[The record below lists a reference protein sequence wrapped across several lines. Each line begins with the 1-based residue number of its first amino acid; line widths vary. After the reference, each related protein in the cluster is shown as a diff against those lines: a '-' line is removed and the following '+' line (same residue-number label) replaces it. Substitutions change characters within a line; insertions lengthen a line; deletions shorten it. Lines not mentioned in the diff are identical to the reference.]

1 MKKSLLIV
9 FLFVCLFANATHI
22 QINFVSNYDISIIN
36 PYIGS
41 PSEGTATTDSGINTI
56 FSNYNI
62 NHCVDTFSYPNR
74 IIFADYNGNDING
87 LLSDLRN
94 NVNVLKVSI
103 GANTTYFTWADQLYL
118 KLIDNAIGNPVSVNS
133 NGNILTS
140 NTALNS
146 IFDAYQVK
154 EMNKLSP
161 NLSSYSIYFE
171 GNIIDLMNEL
181 NNLKTVVT
189 DVEAIQVPML
199 LETQSFKDDKNIS
212 IYPNPFSN
220 TFTINTTEN
229 ISEYFVV
236 DLSGKQIIKSHSKSD
251 LDTQTSKLVSGIY
264 FLNLQYENGKN
275 VNYKLIKK

>member
-9 FLFVCLFANATHI
+9 FLFVCSFANATHI

-118 KLIDNAIGNPVSVNS
+118 KLIDDTIGNSIGTNS
-133 NGNILTS
+133 NGNIITTS
-140 NTALNS
+140 TSLNL
-146 IFDAYQVK
+146 IFDTYQVK
-154 EMNKLSP
+154 SMVKMSP
-161 NLSSYSIYFE
+161 NLSIYGIYFD
-171 GNIIDLMNEL
+171 GNINDLLNEL
-181 NNLKTVVT
+181 NNLKGVI
-189 DVEAIQVPML
+189 EGAEPIGIPML
-199 LETQSFKDDKNIS
+199 LSTQSFDRKNIS

-236 DLSGKQIIKSHSKSD
+236 DLSGKQIIKSNSKSD

-264 FLNLQYENGKN
+264 FLKLQFKNGKYG
-275 VNYKLIKK
+275 NYKLIKK